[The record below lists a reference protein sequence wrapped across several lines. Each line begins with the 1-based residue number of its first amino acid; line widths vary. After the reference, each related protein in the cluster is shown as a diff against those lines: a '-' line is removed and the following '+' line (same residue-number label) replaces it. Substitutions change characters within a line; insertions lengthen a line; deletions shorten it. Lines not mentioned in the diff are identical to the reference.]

1 MLTYFVIIPVLIAV
15 FLFVFASNK
24 GARVLAIL
32 FQAVFVALSL
42 YLLWE
47 TRGEEITVV
56 IGDYYGVMGIIL
68 RAYTTSAV
76 FMVLCGIVFL
86 AVAIYSFNQ
95 SDSRTFW
102 FLLFI
107 LQSALVGLFLTRD
120 LFNIFV
126 LVEVSTVIVIILLMY
141 DKKNRNM
148 LSGLVFLMLN
158 IVAMLLYLFGI
169 GYIYMLTGVFDIQR
183 AGELLAYVD
192 YSDKMIPY
200 ALIMTGIAFKCS
212 IIPIFSF
219 LPKVKLYPKAPSAVA
234 AILSGVQIKT
244 MVYMFLRM
252 QDMFGD
258 FSSHNFF
265 LAVGIVASLAGVIMA
280 ICQTDVKMILA
291 YHTMSQVGL
300 IIIGLSANNEYA
312 MLGGL
317 YHILSHAT
325 FKSALFLSIGI
336 IVHSYGTRDVYKIRG
351 VLRRMPIVG
360 MVTLFAVLG
369 ITGAPFFIGSISKYF
384 IAADVPFW
392 LNATVIVISLGTIIS
407 FIKYAGILFG
417 KDLGAEGDAVKPDI
431 WRIVPSAA
439 LGIFC
444 LVGGIFGGHIIN
456 FLFPLYDSP
465 ASIDTWGYIEK
476 SLIFLG
482 SAVVGFL
489 IYKYIVYGNNTLK
502 RIGRLNIGFRSACAA
517 MGAFFGLIVI
527 FVGVM

>member
-15 FLFVFASNK
+15 FLFVFATNTA
-24 GARVLAIL
+24 ARVLAIL
-32 FQAVFVALSL
+32 FQCIFVALSL
-42 YLLWE
+42 YLLQQ
-47 TRGEEITVV
+47 TRGSEIIVV
-56 IGDYYGVMGIIL
+56 IGEYDGFLGIIL

-76 FMVLCGIVFL
+76 FMVLCGIIFL
-86 AVAIYSFNQ
+86 CVAIYSFNQ

-126 LVEVSTVIVIILLMY
+126 LVEVSTVVVIILLMY
-141 DKKNRNM
+141 DKKSRNM

-158 IVAMLLYLFGI
+158 IIAMLLYLFGI
-169 GYIYMLTGVFDIQR
+169 GYIYMLTGVFDIIE
-183 AGELLAYVD
+183 AGARLAHVYQGD
-192 YSDKMIPY
+192 LIIPY

-244 MVYMFLRM
+244 MVYMFIRI
-252 QDMFGD
+252 QEMFGD
-258 FSSHNFF
+258 FSSHSFF
-265 LAVGIVASLAGVIMA
+265 LAVGIAASLTGVIMA
-280 ICQTDVKMILA
+280 ICQTDIKMILA

-300 IIIGLSANNEYA
+300 IIIGLSAGNEYS

-317 YHILSHAT
+317 YHVISHAA
-325 FKSALFLSIGI
+325 FKSALFLSAGI

-351 VLRRMPIVG
+351 VMRRMPIVG
-360 MVTLFAVLG
+360 LVTIFAVLG

-392 LNATVIVISLGTIIS
+392 LNATITIISLGTIIS
-407 FIKYAGILFG
+407 FIKYAGVLFG
-417 KDLGAEGDAVKPDI
+417 KDPGIIGSAVQPDI

-439 LGIFC
+439 LGAFC
-444 LVGGIFGGHIIN
+444 LAGGIFGGYLVN
-456 FLFPLYDSP
+456 FLFDAN

-476 SLIFLG
+476 SLIFFASVAAGL
-482 SAVVGFL
+482 L
-489 IYKYIVYGNNTLK
+489 IYKYVVHGNATLK
-502 RIGRLNIGFRSACAA
+502 RIGGLNLGFRTACASMA
-517 MGAFFGLIVI
+517 AFFGLIVI
-527 FVGVM
+527 FVGFL